1 MRFIFSITLL
11 FSALISQ
18 GQAYVFPTNQWV
30 DSVYQNLS
38 REERVG
44 QLIMA
49 AAYSDANQDNTAELE
64 ALIQHYRIGGL
75 IFFKGSPMRQ
85 ANMTNYLQ
93 AQSPIPLMIGIDAE
107 WGLNMRLD
115 STLKYPRQMALAAFD
130 DDSLIYRMGFDIAQ
144 QCKRLGIHVNFAPV
158 VDVNNNANNPVIND
172 RSWGENKWVVIRKSN
187 AYMQGMQ
194 DAGIIACIKHFP
206 GHGDTETDSHKD
218 LPLLDFSY
226 ERLDS
231 LELVPFR
238 ALIDS
243 GAMSVMAA
251 HLYVEALDTTPNL
264 PSSLSRPIIH
274 GLLQDSMG
282 FKGLVFTDAL
292 NMHGV
297 KKHFKGGEIAVK
309 ALQAGNDILLFPEDV
324 PLAIQAVITALDSC
338 EIDSLEFE
346 HSVKKVLAS
355 KYKLGLN
362 RYKPIDTASLY
373 QDLHDAAGLHIL
385 DETSERQITVV
396 RRHKHALPL
405 PKDKKIACLAIGER
419 PGNQFHQAMNRYGK
433 YDYFS
438 IDRNA
443 SDFTF
448 AQLKKYLLQE
458 RYDLIVVSIHN
469 TNRLVSRMYGLSAK
483 SVLLVEELDRSKS
496 EVVLVSFGIPYN
508 LRYFKDLDNIVVA
521 YQDID
526 LNMEKAA
533 AAIHGHS
540 RWEAK
545 LPITVNEELE
555 AGLGVE
561 RKADT
566 ALLNFSNPQRLD
578 FSMHG
583 LSRIDSLIEQAIRD
597 SVLPG
602 CQVLV
607 AQQGRV
613 LFNKSFGH
621 HTYEANSKVV
631 SETDIYDLASVTK
644 VAATTM
650 AIMHLYDKG
659 KIDLKKKASFYVKAL
674 RGTNKSNITLQELL
688 THTAGLQSWIP
699 FYLKTLDSTGAY
711 YSFCRDDD
719 YCIPVAQDQWANRRV
734 TDSIWSWIVESP
746 VKKPGHYL
754 YSDLSFYLLQKVV
767 ESFDKEGLDHYVS
780 KNIYEP
786 LNLANLAYSP
796 LEHFNHDRIVP
807 TEKDSIFRRQT
818 LLGYVHDPGA
828 AMLGGVGGHAGLFG
842 NAGDLAILM
851 QCLLNKGH
859 YGNVKLFSENTVYRF
874 SRYDNVLKY
883 RRGLGFDKPEP
894 DPKKGTPCSRCAS
907 LRSYG
912 HSGFTGTFVWVDPE
926 YDLIYIFL
934 SNRVYPDAANN
945 RISKTNLRTHIQSI
959 IYQEIGVDCKYE
971 H

>member
-1 MRFIFSITLL
+1 MRFIFSITFLL
-11 FSALISQ
+11 SVLLASAQ
-18 GQAYVFPTNQWV
+18 VYVFPSNRWV
-30 DSVYQNLS
+30 DSVYESLS
-38 REERVG
+38 KEERVG

-49 AAYSDANQDNTAELE
+49 AAYSDAVQDNTAELE
-64 ALIQHYRIGGL
+64 QLIRNYRIGGL

-85 ANMTNYLQ
+85 ANMTNFLQ

-115 STLKYPRQMALAAFD
+115 STLKFPRQMALAAFD
-130 DDSLIYRMGFDIAQ
+130 DDSLIYLMGRDIAQ
-144 QCKRLGIHVNFAPV
+144 QCQRLGIHINFAPV
-158 VDVNNNANNPVIND
+158 VDVNNNASNPVIND
-172 RSWGENKWVVIRKSN
+172 RSWGENKWVVIRKSH
-187 AYMQGMQ
+187 AYMKGMQ
-194 DAGIIACIKHFP
+194 DAGVLACIKHFP

-226 ERLDS
+226 HRLDS

-264 PSSLSRPIIH
+264 PSSLSRKIIH

-324 PLAIQAVITALDSC
+324 PTAIKAVVAALDSC

-346 HSVKKVLAS
+346 TSVKKVLAS
-355 KYKLGLN
+355 KYMLGLN
-362 RYKPIDTASLY
+362 QYRAIDTSHLY
-373 QDLHDAAGLHIL
+373 QDLHDPLGLRVL
-385 DETSERQITVV
+385 EEASERQITVV

-405 PKDKKIACLAIGER
+405 PKDQKIACLAIGER
-419 PGNQFHQAMNRYGK
+419 PGNQFHHSMNRYGK
-433 YDYFS
+433 YDFFS
-438 IDRNA
+438 IDRDA
-443 SDFTF
+443 SDFAF
-448 AQLKKYLLQE
+448 EQLKKYLLQE

-508 LRYFKDLDNIVVA
+508 LRYFKDLKNIVVA

-526 LNMEKAA
+526 LNMDKAA
-533 AAIHGHS
+533 AALHGYS
-540 RWEAK
+540 NWEAK
-545 LPITVNEELE
+545 LPITVNNDLE
-555 AGLGVE
+555 AGAGIE

-566 ALLNFSNPQRLD
+566 AVLNYSIPETLGYDRTHFAK
-578 FSMHG
+578 
-583 LSRIDSLIEQAIRD
+583 IDSLVMAAIRD
-597 SVLPG
+597 SVMPG
-602 CQVLV
+602 CQILV
-607 AQQGRV
+607 AQHGKV
-613 LFNKSFGH
+613 FYAKSFGR
-621 HTYEANSKVV
+621 HTYDPQSKKVNE
-631 SETDIYDLASVTK
+631 SDIYDLASLTK
-644 VAATTM
+644 VTSTTM
-650 AIMHLYDKG
+650 AIMHLYEKG
-659 KIDLKKKASFYVKAL
+659 KIDLKKRASHYVKAL
-674 RGTNKSNITLQELL
+674 RGTNKSQITLQELL

-699 FYLKTLDSTGAY
+699 FYLQTLDSASAY
-711 YSFCRDDD
+711 YSFCRDDE
-719 YCIPVAQDQWANRRV
+719 YCIPVAKDQWANRRI
-734 TDSIWSWIVESP
+734 TDSVWNWILESP
-746 VKKPGHYL
+746 VKKPGTYL

-767 ESFDKEGLDHYVS
+767 ESFDKEGLDHYVA
-780 KNIYEP
+780 KHIYEP
-786 LNLANLAYSP
+786 LNLANLAYNP
-796 LEHFNHDRIVP
+796 LEHFDHDRLIP
-807 TEKDSIFRRQT
+807 TETDTVFRRQT

-828 AMLGGVGGHAGLFG
+828 AMIGGVGGHAGLFG

-851 QCLLNKGH
+851 QCLLNKGR
-859 YGNVKLFSENTVYRF
+859 YGEVELFSANTVNRF
-874 SRYDNVLKY
+874 TRYDNSLKY

-894 DPKKGTPCSRCAS
+894 DPKKGTPASRCAS
-907 LRSYG
+907 AKSFG
-912 HSGFTGTFVWVDPE
+912 HSGFTGTFIWVDPE

-945 RISKTNLRTHIQSI
+945 RISKSNLRTHIQSI
-959 IYQEIGVDCKYE
+959 IYTGIGVDCKYD